1 MDDRQNCSDVIHR
14 NGLLST
20 EIKEGYA
27 CSGKGEVYE
36 GQRTRQLENG
46 IRGKAL
52 GQRLEKTENGTRIL
66 RAIVE
71 D

>member
-1 MDDRQNCSDVIHR
+1 V
-14 NGLLST
+14 
-20 EIKEGYA
+20 
-27 CSGKGEVYE
+27 
-36 GQRTRQLENG
+36 GQRTRQPENG